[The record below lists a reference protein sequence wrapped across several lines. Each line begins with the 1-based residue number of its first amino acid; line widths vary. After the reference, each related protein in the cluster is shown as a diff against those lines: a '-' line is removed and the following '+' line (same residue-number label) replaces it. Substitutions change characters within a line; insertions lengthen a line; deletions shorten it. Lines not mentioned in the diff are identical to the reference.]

1 VHPYPDHVHPHPD
14 HVHPHPDHVH
24 PHPDHVQVERIVAAR
39 EGEEAGGVEYL
50 IKWRNLPYAD
60 CTWESESDIEESMG
74 KKECEAMIENYELF
88 TEVPSAELLR
98 RPPRPPVRPTGKK
111 VRAPFMDDASGT
123 SLHFWGCWYKFDAIH
138 GC

>member
-1 VHPYPDHVHPHPD
+1 
-14 HVHPHPDHVH
+14 
-24 PHPDHVQVERIVAAR
+24 VQVERIVAAR

-74 KKECEAMIENYELF
+74 KKGCEAMIENYELF

-111 VRAPFMDDASGT
+111 VRAPFMDDVVGT
-123 SLHFWGCWYKFDAIH
+123 SLHLGGCWYQFDAMH